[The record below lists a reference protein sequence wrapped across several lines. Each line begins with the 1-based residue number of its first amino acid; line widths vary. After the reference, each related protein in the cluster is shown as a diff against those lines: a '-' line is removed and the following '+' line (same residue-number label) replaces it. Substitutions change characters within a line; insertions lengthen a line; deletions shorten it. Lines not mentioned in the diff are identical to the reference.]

1 MKSLLKL
8 KLLQLRNSLARGDRK
23 KFVLFLLLG
32 LFFMLVLGFFFNK
45 IFAYLAGVEE
55 FPLVFKVFLAEK
67 LLMMIYMTLFSMLIL
82 SALLSSLDV
91 FYISRDLHFL
101 FSTPMPIRSAFAWKM
116 LETAVYSS
124 AMVVFFSLPVLFFY
138 CRWFAPGAF
147 QVAQVLLAFLLFV
160 ACGVLAG
167 NLLGLVIP
175 AFFSVRRLQPVLS
188 VFSIILISSIVVFL
202 RLLRPERFLEPGEI
216 DNVLRYM
223 GSLDLKTMYYFPF
236 SWLARAMSLA
246 ADGRSAPY
254 WKTIALFV
262 MLAGGLLA
270 LVFFLRRKLYL
281 QLFDKLNRGGRGTYK
296 SRWRPY
302 SLEGNMRPLL
312 RKEWKTFMR
321 TPAQW
326 SQLLIVGALV
336 AVFVINM
343 KMIPMPHPS
352 VRNFVSYLNLIMAV
366 FIVAGLNSRFTF
378 TSIPGEGPGQVHI
391 FSSPCEK
398 GAFYRFKLWF
408 HLLPLLLV
416 GFTLYGLGDLALD
429 FDGFTRIVAL
439 VFLAPA
445 IAFLTVFSLVLG
457 IETNA
462 TNPLS
467 PEQVILSKQGI
478 SYMLWSMI
486 YVVGGMLFLARPVGI
501 YYWNFFTRRAIPRAE
516 IAAWFAGFLLVNA
529 ALTAFYYRRGK
540 KYWLAREL

>member
-1 MKSLLKL
+1 MRSLLKL
-8 KLLQLRNSLARGDRK
+8 KFLQLRNALVRGERK
-23 KFVLFLLLG
+23 KFALFLLLG
-32 LFFMLVLGFFFNK
+32 LFFMLVLGFFFHSL
-45 IFAYLAGVEE
+45 FGYLANVQE
-55 FPLVFKVFLAEK
+55 FPQVFKVFLAEK
-67 LLMMIYMTLFSMLIL
+67 LLMMIYMTLFSMLLL

-101 FSTPMPIRSAFAWKM
+101 FSTPMPVRSAFAWKM
-116 LETAVYSS
+116 VETAVYSS

-138 CRWFAPGAF
+138 CRHFAPGPG

-167 NLLGLVIP
+167 ILLGLVIP

-202 RLLRPERFLEPGEI
+202 RLLRPERFLEPNEI

-223 GSLDLKTMYYFPF
+223 GSLDMKAMVYFPF

-246 ADGRSAPY
+246 AGGRSAAY
-254 WKTIALFV
+254 WKTIALFIL
-262 MLAGGLLA
+262 LASFLLA
-270 LVFFLRRKLYL
+270 LVFWLRKRIYL
-281 QLFDKLNRGGRGTYK
+281 KLFDKLNRGGRGTYR
-296 SRWRPY
+296 SRWRPTR
-302 SLEGNMRPLL
+302 LESDLRPLL
-312 RKEWKTFMR
+312 RKEWKTFLR

-343 KMIPMPHPS
+343 KMIPLPHPS
-352 VRNFVSYLNLIMAV
+352 VKNFVSYLNLVMAV

-391 FSSPCEK
+391 LSSPCPK
-398 GAFYRFKLWF
+398 GAFFRFKLWF

-416 GFTLYGLGDLALD
+416 GFALYALGDLALR
-429 FDGFTRIVAL
+429 FDAFTRLIAL
-439 VFLAPA
+439 LFLAPA
-445 IAFLTVFSLVLG
+445 IVFLTVLSLELG
-457 IETNA
+457 IETNE

-467 PEQVILSKQGI
+467 PEHVIVSKQGI

-486 YVVGGMLFLARPVGI
+486 YVVGGMLFLARPVGV
-501 YYWNFFTRRAIPRAE
+501 YYWRLFTRQAIPYLE
-516 IAAWFAGFLLVNA
+516 IAAWFAGFLLLNA
-529 ALTAFYYRRGK
+529 FLTWVFYRKGK
-540 KYWLAREL
+540 RLWLAREI